1 MADSRF
7 VYVTY
12 IRTTPEKLWR
22 ALLDPEFTRRY
33 WCETHQES
41 EWKPGASW
49 QMIIPDGR
57 VTDRGEVLEIEPNR
71 RLVLKWRN
79 EFRPEL
85 HAEGYSR
92 MTYELEKRGDSVK
105 LTVIHEI
112 DKPESKLIQAVSGG
126 WPAIL
131 ASLKSLLETGE
142 SLEETRHWPG
152 EKGCQR

>member
-1 MADSRF
+1 MKKDQF

-22 ALLDPEFTRRY
+22 ALIEPEFTRKF
-33 WCETHQES
+33 WVNTAQES

-49 QMIIPDGR
+49 KILTPDGR
-57 VTDRGEVLEIEPNR
+57 VADSGEVLEIEPPR
-71 RLVLKWRN
+71 QLVLKWRN

-85 HAEGYSR
+85 RAEGYSR
-92 MTYELEKRGDSVK
+92 LTYELEKEGKSVK

-112 DKPESKLIQAVSGG
+112 EKEGSKFIQAVSTG
-126 WPAIL
+126 WPHIL

-142 SLEETRHWPG
+142 SLEETREWPR
-152 EKGCQR
+152 EECK